1 MFSTISTILPIFI
14 AFLLLGAVV
23 GLMAGLIGGGGGV
36 ITVPILICL
45 FTLFGYHQD
54 VLGHLAVGTSLTVI
68 AFAALSGA
76 IVHIKKKAL
85 YRNVIGAMV
94 TLGAI
99 GAWVG
104 GSISLSTDVELFKK
118 MFAGL
123 MIIIAVRFFFGKET
137 IKKASMDDGR
147 SSLAVM
153 RNKSPKILI
162 ISGIAGFFSG
172 FASAFFGIGGAIVML
187 PAALFILRFSAT
199 ETVAHATC
207 LTMVS
212 AFFGAAIQLIH
223 GLGVPN
229 LPPFSIGYVNYAA
242 AISMILT
249 GSVVSRWA
257 AVRVHKFNHEKFAR
271 YLAVVIFVMAV
282 WMLKG

>member
-1 MFSTISTILPIFI
+1 MFSSISTILPLLIT
-14 AFLLLGAVV
+14 FLLLGAVV

-36 ITVPILICL
+36 ITVPILIYI
-45 FTLFGYHQD
+45 FTIFGYRQD

-68 AFAALSGA
+68 TFAALSGA
-76 IVHIKKKAL
+76 VVHIRNKAV

-104 GSISLSTDVELFKK
+104 GSISVSTDVELFKK
-118 MFAGL
+118 IFAGL
-123 MIIIAVRFFFGKET
+123 MIIIAIRLFFGKET
-137 IKKASMDDGR
+137 IKDASMDVGK
-147 SSLAVM
+147 SLTAEM

-162 ISGIAGFFSG
+162 ISGVAGFFSG
-172 FASAFFGIGGAIVML
+172 LASAFFGIGGAIIML
-187 PAALFILRFSAT
+187 PVALFVLRFSAI

-212 AFFGAAIQLIH
+212 SFVGATIQLVH

-242 AISMILT
+242 AITMILT

-257 AVRVHKFNHEKFAR
+257 AGRVHKFNHEKFVR
-271 YLAVVIFVMAV
+271 FLAAVIIVMAV

>member
-1 MFSTISTILPIFI
+1 MLSTITTVLPIFI
-14 AFLLLGAVV
+14 AFLLLGAVI

-36 ITVPILICL
+36 ITVPILIYI

-68 AFAALSGA
+68 SFAAFSGA

-85 YRNVIGAMV
+85 YPNVIGVMV
-94 TLGAI
+94 TFGAI

-104 GSISLSTDVELFKK
+104 GSISVSTDVELFKK
-118 MFAGL
+118 TFAGL
-123 MIIIAVRFFFGKET
+123 MIVVAIRFFFGKET
-137 IKKASMDDGR
+137 IKEASLENGR
-147 SSLAVM
+147 SMKATM
-153 RNKSPKILI
+153 INKSLKILI
-162 ISGIAGFFSG
+162 ISGIAGLFSG
-172 FASAFFGIGGAIVML
+172 FGSAFFGIGGAMIML
-187 PAALFILRFSAT
+187 PVALFILRFSAT
-199 ETVAHATC
+199 ETVAHTTC
-207 LTMVS
+207 LTMVT
-212 AFFGAAIQLIH
+212 AIIGALIQLIH

-257 AVRVHKFNHEKFAR
+257 AGRVHEFNHEKFVR
-271 YLAVVIFVMAV
+271 YLAVVIFGMAV